1 MSIFNAKYLP
11 DEEIWSRIDSF
22 YTERSE
28 VESKLGDPTISTDP
42 ERMPQL
48 AKKLYELNQKC
59 LLFDQLKG
67 AARDFMEVKELIGED
82 LPEEHELGPL
92 YEEYSRGCL
101 QLADQVYA
109 LLMELGL
116 LPEEIEDAK
125 DLEILQFIDYAGPE
139 YAWRLGINVG
149 LDVEESRSRLENLL
163 NKGLLE
169 KVPGNMLVG
178 YHRQR
183 DWVKH
188 MNHTYYRITRE
199 GRLYLRKLRREQEDL
214 IDLAPQ

>member
-11 DEEIWSRIDSF
+11 DEEIWLRLDSF

-28 VESKLGDPTISTDP
+28 VESQLGDPTISTDP
-42 ERMPQL
+42 ERMPHL
-48 AKKLYELNQKC
+48 AKRLYELNQKC

-67 AARDFMEVKELIGED
+67 AAQDLKEINELIGQE

-92 YEEYSRGCL
+92 HHEYARDC
-101 QLADQVYA
+101 QELAGQVYI

-116 LPEEIEDAK
+116 LPEEIEDEK

-149 LDVEESRSRLENLL
+149 LDVEESRRRLENLL

-169 KVPGNMLVG
+169 KVQGNMLAG
-178 YHRQR
+178 YHRQK

-199 GRLYLRKLRREQEDL
+199 GRLYLRRLRREQEEL
-214 IDLAPQ
+214 NSSYK